1 MKKKII
7 AIGIGMMLCA
17 GLFTGCGKTEVKQDT
32 VAASSSEEGK
42 QEETAEEKELTGTID
57 EIKDFMFVVTDAN
70 NTPYSFTFEEKPEGL
85 ENVSNGDTVTV
96 TYTLSCRS
104 RILSDG
110 NKSAFFPYLCRT
122 FVQLHLPCQ
131 NTGTR
136 RLLHQPHIRRVH
148 LANACILS
156 INKKYPEVYH
166 YRAFF
171 YLCHFFRIN
180 TPPR

>member
-17 GLFTGCGKTEVKQDT
+17 GLFTGCGKTEVKLDT

-96 TYTLSCRS
+96 TYT
-104 RILSDG
+104 
-110 NKSAFFPYLCRT
+110 
-122 FVQLHLPCQ
+122 
-131 NTGTR
+131 GT
-136 RLLHQPHIRRVH
+136 I
-148 LANACILS
+148 S
-156 INKKYPEVYH
+156 EVDP
-166 YRAFF
+166 FEGEV
-171 YLCHFFRIN
+171 ISVEK
-180 TPPR
+180 TK